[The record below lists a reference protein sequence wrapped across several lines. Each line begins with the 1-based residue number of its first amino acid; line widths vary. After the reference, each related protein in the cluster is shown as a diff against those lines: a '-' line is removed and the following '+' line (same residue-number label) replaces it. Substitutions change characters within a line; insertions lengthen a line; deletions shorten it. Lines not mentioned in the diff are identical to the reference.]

1 MSSHND
7 FYKEAGVDI
16 EVGNQFVRK
25 IKDSVK
31 STYRPEVLGDLG
43 GFGGL
48 FQLNLSRFKQ
58 PVLVSGTD
66 GVGTK
71 LRVAQLAGKHD
82 TVGIDLV
89 AMCVNDIIVQGAEPL
104 FFLDYIGVG
113 KLNSEAMVE
122 VVAGIAEGCRQ
133 AGCALIGGE
142 TAEMP
147 GMYHGEDYD
156 LAGFSVGM
164 VDKDQ
169 MITGETIVSG
179 DVLLGMPSSGI
190 HSNGYS
196 LVRKI
201 IFEQEGLSCEDIL
214 YDEVTVGDALLT
226 PTRIYVKTLLA
237 LMQKVTLKGLV
248 HVTGGGFTENIP
260 RVLPENSSFEIREGS
275 WPELP
280 IFSYLQEKGGLS
292 PDEMRRTF
300 NCGIGMVIVVSAENV
315 SNVKTLLKGL
325 GEEVFEIGC
334 IVSCSGMTR

>member
-1 MSSHND
+1 
-7 FYKEAGVDI
+7 
-16 EVGNQFVRK
+16 
-25 IKDSVK
+25 
-31 STYRPEVLGDLG
+31 
-43 GFGGL
+43 
-48 FQLNLSRFKQ
+48 
-58 PVLVSGTD
+58 
-66 GVGTK
+66 
-71 LRVAQLAGKHD
+71 
-82 TVGIDLV
+82 
-89 AMCVNDIIVQGAEPL
+89 
-104 FFLDYIGVG
+104 
-113 KLNSEAMVE
+113 MVE
-122 VVAGIAEGCRQ
+122 VVAGITEGCRQ

-147 GMYHGEDYD
+147 GMYQDEDYD

-179 DVLLGMPSSGI
+179 DVLLGLPSSGL

-201 IFEQEGLSCEDIL
+201 IFEQEGLSCDDIL
-214 YDEVTVGDALLT
+214 YDEVTVGEALLT

-260 RVLPENSSFEIREGS
+260 RVLPENSSFEIQEGS

-280 IFSYLQEKGGLS
+280 IFSYLQEKGGL
-292 PDEMRRTF
+292 PQDEMRGIF
-300 NCGIGMVIVVSAENV
+300 NCGIGMVIVVSVENV
-315 SNVKTLLKGL
+315 SNVKILLKGL

-334 IVSCSGMTR
+334 IVSGAGMTK